1 MIPEGI
7 NHTYTSAT
15 FSKRKRKIYKNYFG
29 TYIYKDVPKKAF
41 IVGVNLEEYE
51 GTTYLIATKEKAL
64 CDKFYIMP
72 PVRSLKDIKEMLF
85 EDLRIDEDIIYSLNK
100 DDLKTLSS
108 LYHSNNV
115 SLLNKLVN
123 KRSDKK

>member
-7 NHTYTSAT
+7 NHAYTSAT
-15 FSKRKRKIYKNYFG
+15 FSKRKIYRNYFG

-41 IVGVNLEEYE
+41 NVGVNLEEYE
-51 GTTYLIATKEKAL
+51 GTTYFIATKEKAL
-64 CDKFYIMP
+64 CDKLYIMP

-115 SLLNKLVN
+115 SLLNKLVH
-123 KRSDKK
+123 KRSDK

>member
-7 NHTYTSAT
+7 MHTYTSAT
-15 FSKRKRKIYKNYFG
+15 FSKRKRKIYENYFG
-29 TYIYKDVPKKAF
+29 TYIYKDVPKEAF
-41 IVGVNLEEYE
+41 SVEVKTEEYE

-100 DDLKTLSS
+100 DVLEFLSS
-108 LYHSNNV
+108 LYHPNNV

-123 KRSDKK
+123 KRSDK

>member
-7 NHTYTSAT
+7 NHAYTSPT
-15 FSKRKRKIYKNYFG
+15 FSKRKIYKNYFD

-41 IVGVNLEEYE
+41 NVGVKIEEYE
-51 GTTYLIATKEKAL
+51 DTTYLIATREKAL
-64 CDKFYIMP
+64 CDKLSIMP
-72 PVRSLKDIKEMLF
+72 PARSLKDIKEMLF

-123 KRSDKK
+123 KRSDK

>member
-29 TYIYKDVPKKAF
+29 TYIYKDVPKKAS

-51 GTTYLIATKEKAL
+51 GITYLIATREKAL
-64 CDKFYIMP
+64 CDKLYIMP

-85 EDLRIDEDIIYSLNK
+85 DDLSIDENIIYSLNK
-100 DDLKTLSS
+100 DDLEFLSC
-108 LYHSNNV
+108 LYNSNNV
-115 SLLNKLVN
+115 SLLAKLVSKGKN
-123 KRSDKK
+123 HE

>member
-1 MIPEGI
+1 
-7 NHTYTSAT
+7 
-15 FSKRKRKIYKNYFG
+15 
-29 TYIYKDVPKKAF
+29 
-41 IVGVNLEEYE
+41 
-51 GTTYLIATKEKAL
+51 
-64 CDKFYIMP
+64 MP

-85 EDLRIDEDIIYSLNK
+85 EDLRINEDIIYSLNK

-123 KRSDKK
+123 KRSDK

>member
-15 FSKRKRKIYKNYFG
+15 FSKRKRKICKNYFG

-41 IVGVNLEEYE
+41 NVGVKIEEYE
-51 GTTYLIATKEKAL
+51 GTTYLIATREKAL
-64 CDKFYIMP
+64 CDKLYIMP
-72 PVRSLKDIKEMLF
+72 PVRSLKNIKEMLF
-85 EDLRIDEDIIYSLNK
+85 NDLRIDEDIIYSLNK

>member
-15 FSKRKRKIYKNYFG
+15 FSKRKIYKNYFG
-29 TYIYKDVPKKAF
+29 IYIYKDVPKKAYN
-41 IVGVNLEEYE
+41 VGVKLEEYE

-100 DDLKTLSS
+100 DDLKALSS

>member
-7 NHTYTSAT
+7 NHTYTSPT
-15 FSKRKRKIYKNYFG
+15 FSKRKRKIYKNYFD

-41 IVGVNLEEYE
+41 NVGVKIEEYE
-51 GTTYLIATKEKAL
+51 GTTYLIVTREKAL
-64 CDKFYIMP
+64 CDKLYIMP
-72 PVRSLKDIKEMLF
+72 PARSLKYIKEMLF
-85 EDLRIDEDIIYSLNK
+85 DDLRIDEDIIYSLNK

>member
-1 MIPEGI
+1 
-7 NHTYTSAT
+7 
-15 FSKRKRKIYKNYFG
+15 
-29 TYIYKDVPKKAF
+29 
-41 IVGVNLEEYE
+41 
-51 GTTYLIATKEKAL
+51 
-64 CDKFYIMP
+64 MP

-115 SLLNKLVN
+115 SLLNKLLN
-123 KRSDKK
+123 KRNDK

>member
-41 IVGVNLEEYE
+41 NVGVKIEEYE
-51 GTTYLIATKEKAL
+51 DTTYLIATKEKAL
-64 CDKFYIMP
+64 CDKLYIMP

-85 EDLRIDEDIIYSLNK
+85 EDLRIYEDIIYSLNK

-108 LYHSNNV
+108 LYHSNDV

>member
-7 NHTYTSAT
+7 NHTYTSAA

-29 TYIYKDVPKKAF
+29 TYIYKDAPKKAF
-41 IVGVNLEEYE
+41 NVGVKIDEYE
-51 GTTYLIATKEKAL
+51 GATYLIATREKTL
-64 CDKFYIMP
+64 CDKLYIMP

-85 EDLRIDEDIIYSLNK
+85 DDLRIDEDIIYSLNK
-100 DDLKTLSS
+100 DNLKTLSS
-108 LYHSNNV
+108 LYHSDNV
-115 SLLNKLVN
+115 SLLSKLVN

>member
-1 MIPEGI
+1 
-7 NHTYTSAT
+7 
-15 FSKRKRKIYKNYFG
+15 
-29 TYIYKDVPKKAF
+29 
-41 IVGVNLEEYE
+41 
-51 GTTYLIATKEKAL
+51 
-64 CDKFYIMP
+64 MP

-85 EDLRIDEDIIYSLNK
+85 DNLRIDEDIIYSLNK

>member
-7 NHTYTSAT
+7 NHNYTSAT
-15 FSKRKRKIYKNYFG
+15 FSKRKRNIYKNYFD

-41 IVGVNLEEYE
+41 NVGFKIEEYE
-51 GTTYLIATKEKAL
+51 GATYLIATKEKAL
-64 CDKFYIMP
+64 CGKLYIMP

-115 SLLNKLVN
+115 SLLNKLLN
-123 KRSDKK
+123 KRNDK